1 MNLLPPTEGLEAYS
15 RDILITLVQNHAIS
29 QGYAVTTRRSNNAK
43 NGPHKGENNKV
54 YLKCDRGDKIRE
66 GQGFGKRIHSSS
78 RLTDC
83 LFECVLLL
91 DFATG
96 IWRLKTVKDPNH
108 NHKATLPGSHLV
120 IRKLAL
126 TPAVQDLIT
135 RESRVGVK
143 PTQILSAL
151 RLDKDEENPM
161 FKRKDIY
168 NAKSAIRAKALG
180 SYTPIQALI
189 IELYNQEVWFTRVK
203 KFNISRR
210 IQSLFFCRTTS
221 QKILRLN
228 PEVLIIDATY
238 KTNRYRL
245 PLVIIT
251 GVTALNTSFYVGM
264 AFIDGE
270 SIPNYEWVLEQLRE
284 LYQKL
289 NCAFPTVILTD
300 HEQALINASSTVF
313 PQAELLLCT
322 WHIHTNIIKNCKKFF
337 FFDTDWDEFF
347 GDWLGVESSTTLE
360 QFNTTWDAFQD
371 KYSQSVAVEVVN
383 YLYDRVIPFR
393 SRFILY

>member
-1 MNLLPPTEGLEAYS
+1 MLLERLPQPF
-15 RDILITLVQNHAIS
+15 
-29 QGYAVTTRRSNNAK
+29 SNN
-43 NGPHKGENNKV
+43 
-54 YLKCDRGDKIRE
+54 
-66 GQGFGKRIHSSS
+66 
-78 RLTDC
+78 
-83 LFECVLLL
+83 
-91 DFATG
+91 
-96 IWRLKTVKDPNH
+96 